1 MILVRHGQSRHNTRE
16 TDDLNSGLTEK
27 GIWQAEKT
35 GEFLLTLPNIRE
47 YQIVSSP
54 LKRAWQTSSIIGEI
68 LGCAITPCWFIRE
81 HAHYDSGYPDHIFP
95 LIINKHKDWV
105 YHGHESDDYFIKR
118 LNRAYYDYVLN
129 GHIYYKFK
137 PIFVS
142 HGLAI
147 ETMINLALGKE
158 EIGVWDGSCMN
169 CSVTAFHPKTDVPNP
184 YLMKYVGHL
193 EVEAD

>member
-1 MILVRHGQSRHNTRE
+1 MILVRHGQSRHNIRE

-35 GEFLLTLPNIRE
+35 GEFLLTIPNIRE

-68 LGCAITPCWFIRE
+68 LGCSIQPCWSICE

-95 LIINKHKDWV
+95 LVINKHKDWV
-105 YHGHESDDYFIKR
+105 YHGYESDEEFLGRLKYFHHWSTMFPIK
-118 LNRAYYDYVLN
+118 LIA
-129 GHIYYKFK
+129 
-137 PIFVS
+137 VS

-147 ETMINLALGKE
+147 ETLINLMLGKE
-158 EIGVWDGSCMN
+158 EVGVWDGSCVN
-169 CSVTAFHPKTDVPNP
+169 CSVSAFHPKTDVPNP
-184 YLMKYVGHL
+184 YLMKYAGHL
-193 EVEAD
+193 QVEAD